1 MNPARCTFTVILSRQ
16 VGATDAETGKRIM
29 AWQTVVQAMPC
40 VPPATLGP
48 KARELLFSQVEQAE
62 YQLSWT
68 PFPDSLWS
76 EEVAP
81 EDRRVKPGDRVTF
94 CGRTYTIAMLRDDS
108 FRPTGPYWTAILS
121 EKV

>member
-1 MNPARCTFTVILSRQ
+1 MNPARCTFTVSLSRQ
-16 VGATDAETGKRIM
+16 MGSTDAETGKRVM
-29 AWQTVVQAMPC
+29 AWQTVVAAMPC

-48 KARELLFSQVEQAE
+48 KARELLLSQVEQAE

-68 PFPDSLWS
+68 PFPDSLWA
-76 EEVAP
+76 EGVDP
-81 EDRRVKPGDRVTF
+81 EDRHVKSGDRGPF
-94 CGRTYTIAMLRDDS
+94 RGRTYTIAMLRDDS